1 MQVMLHNNI
10 NIINKYN
17 SDGLSSYILPDH
29 LQMMP
34 DKKKLK
40 HRDISY
46 VYDEASYSPA
56 IEVLASI
63 RRYAPCSILKGV

>member
-1 MQVMLHNNI
+1 MA
-10 NIINKYN
+10 
-17 SDGLSSYILPDH
+17 YILPDH

-56 IEVLASI
+56 IHGASYTRI
-63 RRYAPCSILKGV
+63 